1 MRQNFLKAIAPVATL
16 LLLAACTDDIANSLF
31 GSGDTINLSGDINQE
46 YVTRANDS
54 GFADG
59 DRMGI
64 FIVDYDGSTPGAL
77 SESGNRATNVD
88 YSYDASTQ
96 RWSGSTTVRW
106 KDTYTAVDIYG
117 YYPYENGIES
127 ITAHTF
133 TVEDDQSSEGG
144 SGDMSGYEKSD
155 FLWVKKSNISPTS
168 ETIYLNYSHRL
179 SGFKVVLQQGS
190 GFEGE
195 EWNKVERIVTI
206 DNTLRSA
213 TIDMTTGVATA
224 TGSVDKSIIASPQGN
239 DTYRAVTMPQL
250 INNGTKL
257 ISVTVDGTSYS
268 YTHNE
273 ALKLTQGK
281 LYTFTLKVD
290 KKESGD
296 YSLSLVS
303 QEVGTWENDN
313 SSHDFESA
321 AYTIIDCP
329 TEGTLEQCIAKSGKT
344 ASDIKNLKITGRL
357 IDEDFEFIRNNMSNL
372 QALNIG
378 EVTVLARTV
387 DWTGWGEVDVDEVFI
402 PDKFKN
408 KDIYANVLPVQ
419 ALYNMSHLQHLV
431 LPLNVEVLGS
441 YSLANLGLANN
452 TTLIIP
458 NKVRYLG
465 RASLME
471 INQGNLVLSDSLVF
485 IGMSALANNSCK
497 FQYNLTNEVR
507 YIGDCAFQFY
517 NGKVSHCY
525 GTFKLPEKL
534 EYLGEGAFEDFGE
547 DLIGDIVIPTTL
559 NEIKD
564 GSLCVNFANGTKLT
578 MHEGLTRIG
587 PVSFAGI
594 SFNNRITWPK
604 GLLVIGSRAFVNCEF
619 KGGMEQLP
627 NIPIIGSLAFG
638 GCTNLP
644 KKFAIPESVSDIPE
658 GCLMRSSIESL
669 TIPSK
674 IETIGTM
681 AFYYCQN
688 LKEVSIG
695 KNVTDIGNSA
705 FAYNEAL
712 ESVRSLNPEP
722 PTLGSDFPFEG
733 CNFDHLI
740 LEVPEQSIGKYRNAS
755 GWSKFKY
762 ITAYHE
768 LALSISNISCLDKG
782 ISREMIVR
790 SEGAWEVASCP
801 SWCHVSQ
808 SSATGRTTD
817 ITVSVDATSA
827 ARQGEIVF
835 QLKESG
841 YKTTC
846 SINQYVA
853 STGEDKEIVLQTATA
868 GATPVNVFI
877 VGDGFTAESIADG
890 TYLSTMKEQVEDFFS
905 IEPYKTYRNYFTVRT
920 SLAVSAEKGVSSAQT
935 LVENKFN
942 STYDPLGMVGSY
954 RCDYDKLRS
963 YASSI
968 SSSIDEEAL
977 IIVVMNQNTFG
988 GNAHIEDD
996 GCTIALTSVCSD
1008 GIYPY
1013 DARGLVQHYAGGKGF
1028 GRLAA
1033 EYIEH
1038 FDFLKAC
1045 TCPRC
1050 NRISEYYAGRAKGW
1064 YGNVSLSGSAS
1075 TVPWK
1080 HLVFDSRFSK
1090 YVDVY
1095 EGAYYHS
1102 RGCYKSEPQSCM
1114 DSYIHYYNAI
1124 SRELIVRRIMQLAGK
1139 TFNFEDFANKDSWEG
1154 RPE

>member
-31 GSGDTINLSGDINQE
+31 GSGDAINLSGDINQE

-239 DTYRAVTMPQL
+239 DTYRAVTIPQL
-250 INNGTKL
+250 INSGTKL

-357 IDEDFEFIRNNMSNL
+357 IDEDFEFIRNNISGL

-378 EVTVLARTV
+378 EVTVQAK
-387 DWTGWGEVDVDEVFI
+387 DIGWFDDDALKYI
-402 PDKFKN
+402 PEKFKD
-408 KDIYANVLPVQ
+408 KDVYDNVLPYQ
-419 ALYNMSHLQHLV
+419 ALYKMSYLQHIV
-431 LPLNVEVLGS
+431 LPSSVEGLGRM
-441 YSLANLGLANN
+441 SLTGIGLAYN
-452 TTLIIP
+452 TTLVIP
-458 NKVRYLG
+458 NKVCFLG
-465 RASLME
+465 SGALMD
-471 INQGNLVLSDSLVF
+471 IKQGNIVLPDSLVF
-485 IGMSALANNSCK
+485 VGSCALQDNSCY
-497 FQYNLTNEVR
+497 FQYNLTNELK
-507 YIGDCAFQFY
+507 YIGSDAFGCY
-517 NGKVSHCY
+517 NGNVSHCY
-525 GTFKLPEKL
+525 GTFKIPEQI
-534 EYLGEGAFEDFGE
+534 EYLGEGAFHNFGE
-547 DLIGDIVIPTTL
+547 DLMGDIVIPTTIK
-559 NEIKD
+559 EIKK
-564 GSLCVNFANGTKLT
+564 STFWNMHFVNGTNIT
-578 MHEGLTRIG
+578 MHDGITSIG
-587 PVSFAGI
+587 KSSFAGI
-594 SFNNRITWPK
+594 SFNNRVIWSK
-604 GLLVIGSRAFVNCEF
+604 GLLIIGSNAFESCDF

-627 NIPIIGSLAFG
+627 NISSIGSRAFY
-638 GCTNLP
+638 GCKNLP
-644 KKFAIPESVSDIPE
+644 EDFSIPESLSELPNTCFM
-658 GCLMRSSIESL
+658 GSSIKAL
-669 TIPSK
+669 TIPSN
-674 IETIGTM
+674 IETIGEE

-695 KNVTDIGNSA
+695 EIVTDIGNSA

-712 ESVRSLNPEP
+712 ENVRSLNTEP

-740 LEVPEQSIGKYRNAS
+740 LEVPEQSVGKYRNAS

-768 LALSISNISCLDKG
+768 LALSVSSISCLDKG
-782 ISREMIVR
+782 LSREVIVR

-846 SINQYVA
+846 SVNQYVA
-853 STGEDKEIVLQTATA
+853 STAEDKEIVLQTATA

-942 STYDPLGMVGSY
+942 STYDPWGVGY

-968 SSSIDEEAL
+968 SSSIDEKAL

-1013 DARGLVQHYAGGKGF
+1013 DARGLVQHYAGGMGF

-1080 HLVFDSRFSK
+1080 HLIFDSRFSK

-1139 TFNFEDFANKDSWEG
+1139 TFNFDDFANKDSWEG